1 MSVGDNLLWGA
12 LLVCAVLYWIYYV
25 KVVRK
30 PKSDTWYDSVWSLGS
45 LYIFPYGWLAAGS
58 VSAALLLAQLDMPKF
73 VLFWFV
79 GVPMYAGIAIG
90 FIGFLGAGGVPLP
103 YPFLPKWAVKKQKE
117 EWARTIGYVKEYMQ
131 KLRDRL
137 RSRRRK

>member
-117 EWARTIGYVKEYMQ
+117 EWATAIAWLKGRVRKRRE
-131 KLRDRL
+131 RR
-137 RSRRRK
+137 RRRKRK

>member
-1 MSVGDNLLWGA
+1 MSAEDNLLWGA

-30 PKSDTWYDSVWSLGS
+30 PKSDAWYDSVWSLGS

-117 EWARTIGYVKEYMQ
+117 EWATAIAWLKGRVRKRRE
-131 KLRDRL
+131 RR
-137 RSRRRK
+137 RRRKRK